1 MQFPSC
7 DYRDSAKSLSSVA
20 GKAKLYVGGALEERW
35 GEREGRKK
43 DGVRDIQEM
52 KELPDRPVYGKS
64 LLLLQWPPA
73 DKLQM

>member
-1 MQFPSC
+1 ME
-7 DYRDSAKSLSSVA
+7 K
-20 GKAKLYVGGALEERW
+20 RW
-35 GEREGRKK
+35 GKWEGRKK
-43 DGVRDIQEM
+43 DGDRDVQEM